1 MVTVRAL
8 CLLCANSN
16 QVKGE
21 GREQHL
27 QMLPLRPCWPGAAPE
42 TEQGLAKE
50 TCTVYTGPGLHSQHP
65 KGEKNHCVGDIL
77 EGAGI
82 LEAPLSGDTP
92 QAYGDTP
99 PRYILFFS

>member
-1 MVTVRAL
+1 
-8 CLLCANSN
+8 
-16 QVKGE
+16 
-21 GREQHL
+21 
-27 QMLPLRPCWPGAAPE
+27 MLPLRPCWPGAAPRNRARL
-42 TEQGLAKE
+42 GKGDLHG
-50 TCTVYTGPGLHSQHP
+50 VHGPGVAFPAP
-65 KGEKNHCVGDIL
+65 KGEKQNHCVGDIL